1 MMFNIV
7 EALENKINQEPLL
20 KSIDSKSDKSIY
32 FYPSQAMCY
41 SDIDGCAIGACVRQ
55 VWLEKNNEIITNPK
69 SSYNNFIFEA
79 GHLWEGWLTEKYKE
93 LGIYLDNSVKIVDNE
108 FHTSCELDIVHKNPI
123 DNSIEVTEC
132 KQYNGS
138 NIYAAKDLLGT
149 DTQYPRPKDQNLLQC
164 VKYLLTLQKYN
175 IQKINLLYL
184 DRSCSG
190 VYNNKQ
196 FVIYLDKHKI
206 YYDTLFKGKLL
217 TVEEERFTTQSLIDK
232 ETVLLQ
238 LLEEK
243 VCPAVDYYPIY
254 TKEIIEKE
262 FKLGNLT
269 KTRHKQLQENKI
281 PMEDEA
287 SWQCKY
293 CPYWKNRETG
303 ESTCLNYGVNFE
315 N

>member
-41 SDIDGCAIGACVRQ
+41 SDIDGSAIGACVRQ

-108 FHTSCELDIVHKNPI
+108 FYTSCELDILHKNPI

-138 NIYAAKDLLGT
+138 NI
-149 DTQYPRPKDQNLLQC
+149 
-164 VKYLLTLQKYN
+164 
-175 IQKINLLYL
+175 
-184 DRSCSG
+184 S
-190 VYNNKQ
+190 
-196 FVIYLDKHKI
+196 FV
-206 YYDTLFKGKLL
+206 
-217 TVEEERFTTQSLIDK
+217 
-232 ETVLLQ
+232 
-238 LLEEK
+238 
-243 VCPAVDYYPIY
+243 
-254 TKEIIEKE
+254 
-262 FKLGNLT
+262 
-269 KTRHKQLQENKI
+269 
-281 PMEDEA
+281 
-287 SWQCKY
+287 
-293 CPYWKNRETG
+293 
-303 ESTCLNYGVNFE
+303 
-315 N
+315 